1 MGINP
6 QCPRCGSN
14 MAQLTKEE
22 SKHGCFYMFLFG
34 IWYFMWIFIKWIF
47 AFFLLVYFDWWL
59 ALICKLM
66 GRGYVWKSKRLL
78 STKRRTYFCHN
89 CGHNFKT

>member
-47 AFFLLVYFDWWL
+47 AFSLLVYLDWWL

>member
-34 IWYFMWIFIKWIF
+34 IRYFMWIFIKGIF
-47 AFFLLVYFDWWL
+47 AFSVLVDLDWWL